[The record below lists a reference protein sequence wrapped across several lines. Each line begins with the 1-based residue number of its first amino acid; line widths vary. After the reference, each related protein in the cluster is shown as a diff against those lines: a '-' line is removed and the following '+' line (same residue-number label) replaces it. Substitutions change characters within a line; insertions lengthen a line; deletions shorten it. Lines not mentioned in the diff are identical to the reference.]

1 MKLISELNP
10 ELTEIEVHL
19 RYPSESREVRTIRSW
34 LLGFDQRVVGRN
46 DAGTRIIPVHSILY
60 IEAVNRKV
68 FIYTEHDIYET
79 DKRLYE
85 MAETLRGMTFI
96 QASKQ
101 IIVNLLKVSSIQPEI
116 GSRLLL
122 TLDNGERIIASR
134 QYAPSIKKELGIS

>member
-10 ELTEIEVHL
+10 ELTEIEVRL
-19 RYPSESREVRTIRSW
+19 RYPSETGEVRSIRSL
-34 LLGFDQRVVGRN
+34 LLGFDRRVVGRN
-46 DAGTRIIPVHSILY
+46 DTGTRIIPVHNILY

-68 FIYTEHDIYET
+68 FIYTEHEIYET

-85 MAETLRGMTFI
+85 MAEILRGMTFV

-101 IIVNLLKVSSIQPEI
+101 IIVNLLKVSSIYPEI

-134 QYAPSIKKELGIS
+134 QYAPDIKKELGIS

>member
-1 MKLISELNP
+1 MNLISELKP
-10 ELTEIEVHL
+10 ELTEIEVYL
-19 RYPSESREVRTIRSW
+19 KYPSETREVRTIRSW
-34 LLGFDQRVVGRN
+34 LLGFDQGVVGRN

-68 FIYTEHDIYET
+68 FIYTEHNIYET

-85 MAETLRGMTFI
+85 MAEILRGMTFI

-134 QYAPSIKKELGIS
+134 QYAPGIKRELGIS